1 MALYDI
7 ADLVVE
13 MNCEGDLLLSRAEAY
28 KLAETKTPHIV
39 VERKEDNIMKSAQ
52 KYPHL
57 TIADCEYMHMGSDF
71 YSKLIDF
78 DGMLLH
84 ASAVVVDGN
93 AYLFSAHSGT
103 GKSTHTSLWL
113 KLFPKAYI
121 INDDKPAIRMV
132 DGEFYVFG
140 TPFSGKHDISRNTK
154 AKLKGICFI
163 ERAEENSVHKME
175 MNDVILN
182 MLTQTLRNF
191 PKERLDKMLTLLD
204 KLLSQVGVYKLC
216 CNMDISAAKLSYET
230 MSGEKLDG

>member
-13 MNCEGDLLLSRAEAY
+13 INCEGDLLLSRAEAY
-28 KLAETKTPHIV
+28 KSAETKTPDIV
-39 VERKEDNIMKSAQ
+39 VERNEENIMKSAQ
-52 KYPHL
+52 KYPNF

-113 KLFPKAYI
+113 KLFPNAYI

-163 ERAEENSVHKME
+163 ERAKENSVHKME

-182 MLTQTLRNF
+182 MFTQTLRNL

-204 KLLSQVGVYKLC
+204 KLLSRVGVYKLC